1 MKKKYFG
8 WSGVY
13 FISILHLYITVTC
26 RHTIVFYGKDC
37 CSNIKTSSKRLEYFN
52 IFPSF
57 FKKFNTSWNPKNTL
71 TVFVLFIYFN
81 NLVKYFSG
89 ARLRRCLI
97 SSKTVQISRAKFHE
111 IQKTN
116 NAHDITMT
124 SNTYRFCWKQVLT
137 SKVWSRL

>member
-1 MKKKYFG
+1 MKKTFG

-13 FISILHLYITVTC
+13 FIFMLYNCYVP
-26 RHTIVFYGKDC
+26 TI
-37 CSNIKTSSKRLEYFN
+37 
-52 IFPSF
+52 PSF
-57 FKKFNTSWNPKNTL
+57 FTAKIASQTSKRHLSACNIWTFSRRFSRNLTPRAPKKYFKQYL
-71 TVFVLFIYFN
+71 CFIYFN

-97 SSKTVQISRAKFHE
+97 SLKTVEISRAKFHE

-116 NAHDITMT
+116 NAHDVTMT

-137 SKVWSRL
+137 SKLWCRL